1 MIRTILAAMDNARQN
16 RSLYKEALALAS
28 SMRAR
33 VVVISVTPEYEGNMN
48 RLFLDNPDQ
57 QLKAPFQSILDEAK
71 QYASSLGLS
80 MQTIPRVGKPPVE
93 IVLAARQEQADL
105 ILLGCSKRI
114 QVERLLL
121 GSTTLGVI
129 AGSPCDTL
137 LVPEDAEIKFDRILV
152 HVNGGVPETEPAYR
166 QAIKLAASYGS
177 EIHALY
183 VTDIPT
189 DRTFRYGVLGEA
201 EKEGWN
207 ILKQF
212 VARCEQFDIP
222 VVAAVRGNSTEQCI
236 LSYAADHDIN
246 LIVLGYQADSSGVDL
261 FCGNTVEHVA
271 SQTVCPILVTRKRQG

>member
-33 VVVISVTPEYEGNMN
+33 VVVISVTPEYEGNMH
-48 RLFLDNPDQ
+48 RLFMDNADQ
-57 QLKAPFQSILDEAK
+57 QLKAFSQNILHEAK
-71 QYASSLGLS
+71 EYASSLGLS
-80 MQTIPRVGKPPVE
+80 MQTIHRIGKPSVE
-93 IVLAARQEQADL
+93 ILLAAQQERADV
-105 ILLGCSKRI
+105 ILLGCSKRM

-129 AGSPCDTL
+129 ANSPCATL
-137 LVPEDAEIKFDRILV
+137 LVPEDGEIQFDRILV
-152 HVNGGVPETEPAYR
+152 HVHSGPETEKVCQ
-166 QAIKLAASYGS
+166 QAIDLAASYGS

-189 DRTFRYGVLGEA
+189 DRSFRYGVLGEA

-212 VARCEQFDIP
+212 VARCEQLDIP
-222 VVAAVRGNSTEQCI
+222 VVAAMRGNITEQCI
-236 LSYAADHDIN
+236 LTYAMEHDIN
-246 LIVLGYQADSSGVDL
+246 LIVLGYQADASGVDL
-261 FCGNTVEHVA
+261 FCGNMVEHVA
-271 SQTVCPILVTRKRQG
+271 SRTSCPVLVTRTRQG